1 MLPSVCNFAWIGKNV
16 YFDVKTVENCWKCWN
31 VKRLTRCDCS
41 SQLHSLL
48 LLSLTSHA
56 HLLNNERAS
65 PAIAS
70 LTPKTLAIMFVCVCV
85 CVFMCVC
92 LVMGERLKK
101 RTEKRSFRV
110 ELVRVDQK
118 SLSLLILAT
127 FLNSFV
133 RLLVCLFVCLF
144 NWLTDMSKKENV
156 ASNIRNNNSE
166 QIVLQLISRTS

>member
-1 MLPSVCNFAWIGKNV
+1 VTVPASCTRFCCCRWHPTRTCWTTSAPRPPSLHWLQKPMQLCVC
-16 YFDVKTVENCWKCWN
+16 EC
-31 VKRLTRCDCS
+31 
-41 SQLHSLL
+41 
-48 LLSLTSHA
+48 
-56 HLLNNERAS
+56 
-65 PAIAS
+65 
-70 LTPKTLAIMFVCVCV
+70 VCVCV
-85 CVFMCVC
+85 CVCVLVCVC

>member
-1 MLPSVCNFAWIGKNV
+1 MWLFQPVALAFVVVVDIPRALVEQRARLARHRFTDSKNLCNCVCVW
-16 YFDVKTVENCWKCWN
+16 
-31 VKRLTRCDCS
+31 
-41 SQLHSLL
+41 
-48 LLSLTSHA
+48 
-56 HLLNNERAS
+56 
-65 PAIAS
+65 
-70 LTPKTLAIMFVCVCV
+70 VCVCV
-85 CVFMCVC
+85 CLCLSVCVC